1 MIPFIHAAGGT
12 GLRSLKSGHGN
23 FGTQSQ
29 ILALANAL
37 TRSLDRPDVPTA
49 VWTLALG
56 TAISATDT
64 VNGESPIL
72 LR

>member
-1 MIPFIHAAGGT
+1 
-12 GLRSLKSGHGN
+12 
-23 FGTQSQ
+23 
-29 ILALANAL
+29 L
-37 TRSLDRPDVPTA
+37 TRLLDRPDVPTA

-56 TAISATDT
+56 IAISATDT